1 MNIYAEK
8 LAQLDAGTLDPA
20 AFSHRDHVGAAIA
33 ALQQGD
39 FYDALARLSR
49 GLQRLTL
56 AAGVPEKFNATVT
69 FAFLSVIAEIEPQP
83 GQDIDTLIDC
93 HPDIMR
99 PSVLKTLYSDS
110 RMQSD
115 IARRVPVLPL
125 ASWPLPEV

>member
-20 AFSHRDHVGAAIA
+20 AFSHRDHVGVAIA

-39 FYDALARLSR
+39 FYDALARMSR

-83 GQDIDTLIDC
+83 GQDIDTLIDR

-110 RMQSD
+110 RMQSE

-125 ASWPLPEV
+125 AS

>member
-20 AFSHRDHVGAAIA
+20 AFSHRDHVGVAIA
-33 ALQQGD
+33 VLQQGD

-69 FAFLSVIAEIEPQP
+69 FASLSVIAEIEPQP
-83 GQDIDTLIDC
+83 GQDIDTLIDG

-125 ASWPLPEV
+125 AS

>member
-20 AFSHRDHVGAAIA
+20 TFSHRDHVGVAIA

-39 FYDALARLSR
+39 FYDALARMSR

-83 GQDIDTLIDC
+83 GQDIDTLIDRY
-93 HPDIMR
+93 PDIMR

-125 ASWPLPEV
+125 AS

>member
-1 MNIYAEK
+1 MSTYAEK
-8 LAQLDAGTLDPA
+8 LAQLDAGTLDPE
-20 AFSHRDHVGAAIA
+20 AFSHRDHVGVAIA

-39 FYDALARLSR
+39 FYDALARMSR

-83 GQDIDTLIDC
+83 GQDIDTLIDRY
-93 HPDIMR
+93 PDIMR

-125 ASWPLPEV
+125 AS